1 MTTPSVS
8 LTHIVRKPAVSA
20 EGPPPLLVLLH
31 GVGSNEE
38 DLFGLADHLDGRFFV
53 ASVRAP
59 LTLGPG
65 AFGWYRIAYGPDGF
79 IYDQDEAARGRE
91 AVARV
96 IGELVDA
103 YGLDAGRVYL
113 AGFSQGAIMSL
124 GVALKYPEKIAGAVL
139 MSGRLLTEF
148 AGQAA
153 TGDRLAHLKLFIAH
167 GRWDDVIAVEDGR
180 AIRDFLAALPLA
192 SEYHEYPMGHNVTQE
207 SLADIAAWLTARLDG
222 E

>member
-8 LTHIVRKPAVSA
+8 LTHIVRKPVVPS
-20 EGPPPLLVLLH
+20 EGPPLLVLLH

-38 DLFGLADHLDGRFFV
+38 DLFGLADHLDERFFV

-79 IYDQDEAARGRE
+79 IYDKDEAARGRE

-124 GVALKYPEKIAGAVL
+124 GVALKYPAKIAGAVL
-139 MSGRLLTEF
+139 MSGRLLPEF
-148 AGQAA
+148 AGQSA
-153 TGDRLAHLKLFIAH
+153 TGDRLAHLKVFIAH
-167 GRWDDVIAVEDGR
+167 GRWDDVIPVEDGR
-180 AIRDFLAALPLA
+180 AIRDFLAPLPLA
-192 SEYHEYPMGHNVTQE
+192 SEYREYPMGHNVTQE